1 MEGEDCDLAIT
12 NAIQIIQTHIESCS
26 IHARAEGD
34 AGKKEVATALT
45 KSKEAVDCAKTAK
58 EIKTAAS
65 QFEKAS
71 NMCTSERTISKLKNG
86 IAKASPVLL
95 TILTDTDLKKSVY
108 QGCRTTSNH
117 ADAAALVI
125 SCLNVVL
132 TVRSDRA
139 TIPDGFVPQAF
150 CDIRDDQLR
159 SVIMVGGWSIREAR
173 IIFFKQYRN
182 DPDRKKKLYTLI
194 GAITMAFS
202 MNVVTPAEDGDCDDG
217 DMTITDVSDQIP
229 LFLKMY
235 NEGGLTYPSVAVRA
249 WVHSFFQY
257 IDECFDR
264 MSKSS
269 RQLPDMKHDYEQR
282 LMDIC
287 RNAVTM
293 DEQCQITL
301 DIINDTSKVI
311 VSKLTNARNGML
323 LRNYLGNQNI
333 LSSEKVHIRQQLAAY
348 SIVGSKVKDRQMDN
362 EFDDDDLRYFQ
373 PFNEAEDYFLSEYT
387 TSCGEDNDH
396 IIYSNVGI

>member
-1 MEGEDCDLAIT
+1 MEALQCQVCKKKERKGAKTNDKLITFGNLMVDYPICRSCYFRINRETKTVTPAVGDDGASDVSASAVGDDVTQFTSVISPAAVLTRSSRALARPVVIT

-117 ADAAALVI
+117 DDAAALVI

-132 TVRSDRA
+132 TVRSDRV

-269 RQLPDMKHDYEQR
+269 RQIADMKTDYEQR
-282 LMDIC
+282 LVDIC
-287 RNAVTM
+287 RNSVNQ
-293 DEQCQITL
+293 DDQCQ
-301 DIINDTSKVI
+301 
-311 VSKLTNARNGML
+311 
-323 LRNYLGNQNI
+323 
-333 LSSEKVHIRQQLAAY
+333 
-348 SIVGSKVKDRQMDN
+348 
-362 EFDDDDLRYFQ
+362 
-373 PFNEAEDYFLSEYT
+373 
-387 TSCGEDNDH
+387 
-396 IIYSNVGI
+396 